1 MDISESRMIAAL
13 LLLLGVSCLIV
24 GSYTGQFDALVKLLK
39 SVFPQFVLV
48 KVELEEMI
56 TCAM

>member
-24 GSYTGQFDALVKLLK
+24 GLYTGQFDELVKLLE
-39 SVFPQFVLV
+39 SVFP
-48 KVELEEMI
+48 
-56 TCAM
+56 

>member
-24 GSYTGQFDALVKLLK
+24 GLYTGQLDALVKILK
-39 SVFPQFVLV
+39 KVFP
-48 KVELEEMI
+48 
-56 TCAM
+56 

>member
-24 GSYTGQFDALVKLLK
+24 GLYTGQFDALVKLLK
-39 SVFPQFVLV
+39 SVFP
-48 KVELEEMI
+48 
-56 TCAM
+56 